1 MGSRISRAAIYD
13 ALSSY
18 RVPGTEATL
27 VTLKAVRGIDVEDA
41 RVEIQLHLLD
51 AYRDREGEIRR
62 AVSAAVAQVPGVEEV
77 AIRMDWERTPEPEF
91 KNLLPTVKHCLV
103 VGSGKGGVGKSTV
116 AANLA
121 VAMASLGLKVGLLDA
136 DIYGPSMGM
145 MFGITEGPEG
155 TAEGKIIPIEKFGI
169 KLMSIAFLID
179 EDRPVIWRGPMLN
192 KALTQFLGDV
202 LWGDL
207 DYLLIDLPP
216 GTGDTQISL
225 IQNAQVEGAIVVS
238 TPQDV
243 AFLDARKAIGLFQTV
258 KVPIAG
264 VVENMSSFHCPKC
277 QAETAIF
284 GNGGVR
290 DAAKR
295 MGLPFLGQIPIDLE
309 IRIGSDQGTPLVAGH
324 PKSPQ
329 AEAFFRMA
337 RILKSGVH
345 ASVGGAD

>member
-1 MGSRISRAAIYD
+1 MGTRISRASVFD
-13 ALSSY
+13 ALNAY
-18 RVPGTEATL
+18 QVPGAQATL
-27 VTLKAVRGIDVEDA
+27 VALKAVKAIDVSETE
-41 RVEIQLHLLD
+41 VLVQLRLLD
-51 AYRDREGEIRR
+51 AYKDREAVIRK
-62 AVSAAVAQVPGVEEV
+62 AIIALLKEVPGVETVKVELE
-77 AIRMDWERTPEPEF
+77 WEKTPEVDF
-91 KNLLPTVKHCLV
+91 KNLLPTVKHCFV

-121 VAMASLGLKVGLLDA
+121 VACAREGFKVGLLDA

-145 MFGITEGPEG
+145 MFGIKEGPDA

-207 DYLLIDLPP
+207 DYLFIDLPP

-225 IQNAQVEGAIVVS
+225 IQNAKVEGAIVVS

-258 KVPIAG
+258 KVPILG
-264 VVENMSSFHCPKC
+264 IVENMSSFHCPSC
-277 QAETAIF
+277 HTETPIF
-284 GNGGVR
+284 GHGGVK
-290 DAAKR
+290 AAAAR
-295 MGLPFLGQIPIDLE
+295 MGLPFLGEIPIDLA
-309 IRIGSDQGTPLVAGH
+309 IRVPLVAGH
-324 PKSPQ
+324 PESPQ
-329 AEAFFRMA
+329 AKAFVEMVRV
-337 RILKSGVH
+337 LTKV
-345 ASVGGAD
+345 

>member
-1 MGSRISRAAIYD
+1 MGTRISRASIYD
-13 ALSSY
+13 VLNAY
-18 RVPGTEATL
+18 QVPGANATL
-27 VTLKAVRGIDVEDA
+27 VTLKAVKGIEVSETE
-41 RVEIQLHLLD
+41 VLVQLHLMD
-51 AYRDREGEIRR
+51 AYKDREGVIRE
-62 AVSAAVAQVPGVEEV
+62 ALLVMLAKVPGVENASV
-77 AIRMDWERTPEPEF
+77 TMDWEKSPEVDF
-91 KNLLPTVKHCLV
+91 KNLLPTVKHCFV

-121 VAMASLGLKVGLLDA
+121 VACAGLGFKVGLLDA

-145 MFGITEGPEG
+145 MFGIKEGPEA
-155 TAEGKIIPIEKFGI
+155 TEEGKIIPIEKFGL

-207 DYLLIDLPP
+207 DYLFIDLPP

-225 IQNAQVEGAIVVS
+225 IQNAKVEGAIVVS

-258 KVPIAG
+258 KVPILG
-264 VVENMSSFHCPKC
+264 IVENMSSFHCPSC
-277 QAETAIF
+277 HTETAIF
-284 GNGGVR
+284 GHGGVK
-290 DAAKR
+290 AAAAR
-295 MGLPFLGQIPIDLE
+295 MGLPFLGEVPIDLD
-309 IRIGSDQGTPLVAGH
+309 IRIGSDEGTPLVAGF

-329 AEAFFRMA
+329 TLAFVEMA
-337 RILKSGVH
+337 RVLTTR
-345 ASVGGAD
+345 

>member
-1 MGSRISRAAIYD
+1 MGTRISRASVFD
-13 ALSSY
+13 ALNAY
-18 RVPGTEATL
+18 QVPGAQATL
-27 VTLKAVRGIDVEDA
+27 VALKAVKAIDVSETE
-41 RVEIQLHLLD
+41 VLVQLRLLD
-51 AYRDREGEIRR
+51 AYKDREAVIRK
-62 AVSAAVAQVPGVEEV
+62 AIIALLKEVPGVETVKVELE
-77 AIRMDWERTPEPEF
+77 WEKTPEVDF
-91 KNLLPTVKHCLV
+91 KNLLPTVKHCFV

-121 VAMASLGLKVGLLDA
+121 VACAREGFKVGLLDA

-145 MFGITEGPEG
+145 MFGIKEGPDA

-207 DYLLIDLPP
+207 DYLFIDLPP

-225 IQNAQVEGAIVVS
+225 IQNAKVEGAIVVS

-258 KVPIAG
+258 KVPILG
-264 VVENMSSFHCPKC
+264 IVENMSSFHCPSC
-277 QAETAIF
+277 HTETPIF
-284 GNGGVR
+284 GHGGVK
-290 DAAKR
+290 AAAAR
-295 MGLPFLGQIPIDLE
+295 MGLPFLGEIPIDLA
-309 IRIGSDQGTPLVAGH
+309 IRLGSDQGVPLVAGH
-324 PKSPQ
+324 PESPQ
-329 AEAFFRMA
+329 AKAFVEMVRV
-337 RILKSGVH
+337 LTKV
-345 ASVGGAD
+345 

>member
-1 MGSRISRAAIYD
+1 MGTRISRAAIYD
-13 ALSSY
+13 ALNSY
-18 RVPGTEATL
+18 QVPGTEATL
-27 VTLKAVRGIDVEDA
+27 VALKAVRAIDVAEPK
-41 RVEIQLHLLD
+41 VTVQLHLLD
-51 AYRDREGEIRR
+51 AYRDREAVIRQ
-62 AVSAAVAQVPGVEEV
+62 AVMDAVGRVPGVEQVELQL
-77 AIRMDWERTPEPEF
+77 DWERTPEPEF
-91 KNLLPTVKHCLV
+91 RNLLPTVKHCLV

-121 VAMASLGLKVGLLDA
+121 VAMASLGQKVGLLDA

-155 TAEGKIIPIEKFGI
+155 TPEGKIVPIEKFGI

-207 DYLLIDLPP
+207 DYLFIDLPP

-225 IQNAQVEGAIVVS
+225 IQNAKVEGAIIVS

-264 VVENMSSFHCPKC
+264 IIENMSSFHCPSC
-277 QAETAIF
+277 HTETAIF
-284 GNGGVR
+284 GHGGVKA
-290 DAAKR
+290 AAKR
-295 MGLPFLGQIPIDLE
+295 MDLPFLGEIPIDLA
-309 IRIGSDQGTPLVAGH
+309 IRLGSDEGVPIVAGH
-324 PKSPQ
+324 PESPQ
-329 AEAFFRMA
+329 STGFLRIA
-337 RILKSGVH
+337 RALRKV
-345 ASVGGAD
+345 

>member
-1 MGSRISRAAIYD
+1 MGTRISRAAIYD
-13 ALSSY
+13 ILNGY
-18 RVPGTEATL
+18 QVPGASATL
-27 VTLKAVRGIDVEDA
+27 IALKAVKAVDVAEA
-41 RVEIQLHLLD
+41 EVVLTLTLLD
-51 AYRDREGEIRR
+51 AYKDRE
-62 AVSAAVAQVPGVEEV
+62 A
-77 AIRMDWERTPEPEF
+77 AIRSSLAQALGQVAGVATVTLKMEWEKGPEVDF

-121 VAMASLGLKVGLLDA
+121 VACAALGFKVGLLDA

-145 MFGITEGPEG
+145 MFGIKEGPEA
-155 TAEGKIIPIEKFGI
+155 TPEGKILPIEKFGL

-207 DYLLIDLPP
+207 DYLFIDLPP

-225 IQNAQVEGAIVVS
+225 IQNAKVEGAIVVS

-264 VVENMSSFHCPKC
+264 IIENMSSFHCPSC
-277 QAETAIF
+277 HAETAIF
-284 GNGGVR
+284 GHGGVK
-290 DAAKR
+290 AAAER
-295 MGLPFLGQIPIDLE
+295 MGLPFLGEIPIDLDL
-309 IRIGSDQGTPLVAGH
+309 RIGSDEGTPLVASH
-324 PKSPQ
+324 PESPQ
-329 AEAFFRMA
+329 SLAFMAMA
-337 RILKSGVH
+337 RALTR
-345 ASVGGAD
+345 